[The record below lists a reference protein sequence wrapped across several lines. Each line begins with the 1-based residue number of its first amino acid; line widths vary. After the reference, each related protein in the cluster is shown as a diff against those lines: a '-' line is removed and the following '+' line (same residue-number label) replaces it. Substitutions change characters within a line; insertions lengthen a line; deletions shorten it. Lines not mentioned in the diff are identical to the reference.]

1 MDSNRFNQMFGFVA
15 VKLQGHFNSWGVD
28 APLLAENN
36 NINPGTR
43 ADGGQKQVIGLRDS
57 AVSTLVFGLIRF
69 YRESFVGWIYLFP
82 AWKKTSISIIDY
94 PPSSALAARQPEKH
108 RRTYL

>member
-15 VKLQGHFNSWGVD
+15 VKLQGHFNLWGVD

-43 ADGGQKQVIGLRDS
+43 ADGGQKQVIGLRGS
-57 AVSTLVFGLIRF
+57 AVAALVFGLIRF
-69 YRESFVGWIYLFP
+69 YRESFVGWIYLFSMRVVFYY
-82 AWKKTSISIIDY
+82 KVVLISKFLTMMTTSSIS
-94 PPSSALAARQPEKH
+94 
-108 RRTYL
+108 